1 MDLDI
6 GVPAGTQLPFGAPAR
21 RLGSSY
27 SRRAVAKIL
36 WSYRL
41 LWMWAAGKGCLSKG
55 PDGLPG
61 LVQDDR
67 RTEKVWLAAVPGLAW
82 CSGIRG
88 KTLRACRCRGSDADL
103 SMLVAGEAA
112 LQMDPSA
119 ITVCPTTTGGERTE
133 RLWFTAISGSGIVS
147 EMQRALPVRA
157 LPLGS

>member
-88 KTLRACRCRGSDADL
+88 KTLRACRCRDVGVTFSVRDA
-103 SMLVAGEAA
+103 EAHRA
-112 LQMDPSA
+112 RGVQNEFEKFRLARTGARTLRPLPS
-119 ITVCPTTTGGERTE
+119 
-133 RLWFTAISGSGIVS
+133 
-147 EMQRALPVRA
+147 
-157 LPLGS
+157 